1 MTIMAQTHKKH
12 SMFKDQHYNIS
23 KVDKSLLHRYNEW
36 MSDPNICIVEIAIF
50 IYDHYVKT
58 HKKMTMFEEC
68 NRQHKLSEAD
78 DSLLQA
84 PTWWI
89 RQGFQGWMARRAH
102 PPLVALD
109 LQPATQP
116 PTTNGLSLIF
126 INYEPEKK
134 RRKAEINPLRVIQ
147 LYWVEVD
154 YLETSMSLNF

>member
-1 MTIMAQTHKKH
+1 
-12 SMFKDQHYNIS
+12 
-23 KVDKSLLHRYNEW
+23 
-36 MSDPNICIVEIAIF
+36 
-50 IYDHYVKT
+50 
-58 HKKMTMFEEC
+58 
-68 NRQHKLSEAD
+68 
-78 DSLLQA
+78 
-84 PTWWI
+84 
-89 RQGFQGWMARRAH
+89 MARRAH

-134 RRKAEINPLRVIQ
+134 RRKVETNPLRVIQ